1 MSDTSLNIGN
11 LIIHEPVAVF
21 TDIIISVLC
30 IILIRGLKEQTETC
44 NAWKRFFLFIGLG
57 TLAGG
62 ISHAFFAV
70 HSGLAYKS
78 FWLTMQFFNGLSVYA
93 AQQATLS
100 SILSGSPKIKL
111 MKTVILVQ
119 LLVFCI
125 LVPILQNFLLV
136 VIDCALGLIPVM
148 IFHLKSRD
156 EDDKLIGYGIM
167 VSFLTG
173 IVHGTKLSLHTYF
186 NHNDIAH
193 VLIMISLYLMYK
205 GAKKSRAA
213 TL

>member
-1 MSDTSLNIGN
+1 MADTSLSIGN

-30 IILIRGLKEQTETC
+30 IVFICGLKQKTETVT
-44 NAWKRFFLFIGLG
+44 AWKRFFLFIGLG
-57 TLAGG
+57 TFAGG

-70 HSGLAYKS
+70 HSGFAYKS

-93 AQQATLS
+93 AQQATLN
-100 SILSGSPKIKL
+100 SILNGSPKIKL
-111 MKTVILVQ
+111 MRTVILVQ
-119 LLVFCI
+119 LLLFCI

-148 IFHLKSRD
+148 IFHLRSKN
-156 EDDKLIGYGIM
+156 EKDKLIGYGIM

-173 IVHGTKLSLHTYF
+173 IVHGTKLSLHQYF

-193 VLIMISLYLMYK
+193 ILIMVSLYLMYI
-205 GAKKSRAA
+205 GAKKKQV
-213 TL
+213 LNL